1 MTTKDAIKLVDQSG
15 TKISKDKVLEALRR
29 ATTKELPFVKDAA
42 SGYSIVLV
50 KVG

>member
-1 MTTKDAIKLVDQSG
+1 MTTKDAIKLVEQSG
-15 TKISKDKVLEALRR
+15 TKISKDKVLEALKRSV
-29 ATTKELPFVKDAA
+29 AKEIPFVKDAA